1 MQAYLLTRSYLKT
14 IEYKLNNSDSLEV
27 NELSITGS
35 QNKYFQLSNLII
47 KQGQSIPSFVSW
59 IILTLGISL
68 IVTSIY
74 LSQSYAFMQSNLM
87 NIVFFLASVTGA
99 LAFICKP
106 VKLTKYLDLYSNRVV
121 FELKSTNEKT
131 TATFITDLNLA
142 IKYAKEKENRINL
155 KSSAKYEYE
164 HQHKNVDDL
173 FNLGLID
180 EVLYNRICNTLQEKF
195 FGTVTKHVNND
206 NVIYLNK

>member
-68 IVTSIY
+68 IFTSIY
-74 LSQSYAFMQSNLM
+74 LGQSYAFMQSNLM